1 MLRFAIRVSVRAR
14 LRLRV
19 SVLIKGRDKGRVIG
33 GPESGFIGSKSGL
46 VFTRSGS
53 RSRLGARVLS
63 RHV

>member
-1 MLRFAIRVSVRAR
+1 MLRFVIRVSVKPR

-19 SVLIKGRDKGRVIG
+19 SVMIKGRDKGRVIG

-46 VFTRSGS
+46 AFTRSGS
-53 RSRLGARVLS
+53 RSRLAVRVLS